1 MLIYIAFISVLL
13 IGALVSVR
21 SYVLISNRR
30 SISTTTRLNA
40 GGQVPLVPYYPN
52 KVTIIII
59 IICIIIIS
67 IYYGQNYRD
76 DI

>member
-1 MLIYIAFISVLL
+1 MLIYITLISVLL
-13 IGALVSVR
+13 IGALVSVE
-21 SYVLISNRR
+21 SYRLILNPQ
-30 SISTTTRLNA
+30 SISTTRIYA

-59 IICIIIIS
+59 IICIIMIS
-67 IYYGQNYRD
+67 MNYKQNYRD

>member
-1 MLIYIAFISVLL
+1 MLIYIALISVLL
-13 IGALVSVR
+13 IGTLVSVK
-21 SYVLISNRR
+21 SYGLISNRR
-30 SISTTTRLNA
+30 SISTTRIYA